1 MTQSIPT
8 KRSRCLSEHCL
19 VPDDFLSLA
28 IAVED
33 SGIARPPFVH
43 CWSLAVSVRCS
54 AWQDESKAGIL
65 GEALNGG
72 ETRPEQ
78 LIFYL

>member
-1 MTQSIPT
+1 MAWPDLP
-8 KRSRCLSEHCL
+8 LST
-19 VPDDFLSLA
+19 V
-28 IAVED
+28 
-33 SGIARPPFVH
+33 G
-43 CWSLAVSVRCS
+43 SLAVSVRRS
-54 AWQDESKAGIL
+54 DWQDESKAGIL

>member
-1 MTQSIPT
+1 MPEYS
-8 KRSRCLSEHCL
+8 L
-19 VPDDFLSLA
+19 VPDDLLSLQ

-33 SGIARPPFVH
+33 SGMARPPFVH

-54 AWQDESKAGIL
+54 DWQDESKAGIL

-78 LIFYL
+78 LIFYF